1 MDIISQN
8 RQIVRFLGWEEQKN
22 PQERFFGKFKKPN
35 YGWIKENE
43 LGFDC
48 CWNSL
53 MEVVEKIENINPN
66 LSSFN
71 INSNRVEIK
80 DFSVNQ
86 TLFSGY
92 FEEETSIKAVYKAV
106 VEFIKW
112 YNEQNK

>member
-53 MEVVEKIENINPN
+53 MEVVENIESLGFIFKTYGNSSTFLKKGTFNEKIWNDEFRGNSKIE
-66 LSSFN
+66 
-71 INSNRVEIK
+71 
-80 DFSVNQ
+80 SVYN
-86 TLFSGY
+86 TCL
-92 FEEETSIKAVYKAV
+92 
-106 VEFIKW
+106 EFIKW
-112 YNEQNK
+112 YDEQNK

>member
-53 MEVVEKIENINPN
+53 MEVVENIESLGSCQIDISVKWCRINYKDNTFSYDSRNHLKGTKIE
-66 LSSFN
+66 
-71 INSNRVEIK
+71 
-80 DFSVNQ
+80 
-86 TLFSGY
+86 
-92 FEEETSIKAVYKAV
+92 AVYNAC
-106 VEFIKW
+106 VEFINW